1 MCDRSDAIRYLIT
14 NQFGNKA
21 ELTERIT
28 LRQYESF
35 LTTGM
40 IYEPAQAPTEINPS
54 VDKQWITTGLAYER
68 ARILNLM
75 PGRKFRLK
83 STPRTRL
90 YNHHNFLI
98 RIFGLIGI
106 I

>member
-1 MCDRSDAIRYLIT
+1 MCKRTDAIRYLIT
-14 NQFGNKA
+14 NGFGKTDELKA
-21 ELTERIT
+21 IIT
-28 LRQYESF
+28 PHQYESF

-40 IYEPAQAPTEINPS
+40 IYEPAPAPAGITSSGE
-54 VDKQWITTGLAYER
+54 KQWITTNFAYER
-68 ARILNLM
+68 ARMLNLK

-83 STPRTRL
+83 STPRRRL
-90 YNHHNFLI
+90 YNQQNLLI

>member
-1 MCDRSDAIRYLIT
+1 MCSRTDAIRCLIT
-14 NQFGNKA
+14 NEFGKTDELKA
-21 ELTERIT
+21 RIT
-28 LRQYESF
+28 PRQYESF

-40 IYEPAQAPTEINPS
+40 IYEPAPAPEGIQS
-54 VDKQWITTGLAYER
+54 SGEKQWITTQFAYER
-68 ARILNLM
+68 ARMLNLK

-83 STPRTRL
+83 STPKMRL
-90 YNHHNFLI
+90 YNHQNLLI